1 MELITNAARAAQSAA
16 EAARTMKEVSEAKN
30 RSNFSEASKV
40 VKCPEFFGYPTS
52 DEDQNCWRD
61 FAFSFKAWLIF
72 ADSGFEAELSKS
84 RRLQILFLAFQPMQR
99 LCREP
104 TSCMQF

>member
-40 VKCPEFFGYPTS
+40 VKCPEFFGTS

-61 FAFSFKAWLIF
+61 FAFS
-72 ADSGFEAELSKS
+72 SK
-84 RRLQILFLAFQPMQR
+84 LG
-99 LCREP
+99 
-104 TSCMQF
+104 

>member
-16 EAARTMKEVSEAKN
+16 EAARTMKEASEAKN

-61 FAFSFKAWLIF
+61 FAFSFKAWSQTVVLRLN
-72 ADSGFEAELSKS
+72 SNRL
-84 RRLQILFLAFQPMQR
+84 RRLQILFLAFQPMRR
-99 LCREP
+99 LCKEP

>member
-72 ADSGFEAELSKS
+72 ADSGFEAERANRKDF
-84 RRLQILFLAFQPMQR
+84 RYCF
-99 LCREP
+99 
-104 TSCMQF
+104 